1 VADLTPRRA
10 RRFRF
15 GPFEL
20 DVRSGELRKR
30 GTRLPLR
37 EQPLRLLLLL
47 LEHPG
52 EVVVREEIRLRLW
65 PNETVVEFD
74 HGINTAIR
82 RLRDV
87 LGESAEKPR
96 YIETVARRGY
106 RFLGEVEVIESPAA
120 EPPAP
125 GDPEIETHD
134 LEGKIVSRYRV
145 LEKLGGGGMGV
156 VFKARDTTLN
166 RFVALKFLPE
176 EYSDHPQALDRFER
190 EARAAAA
197 INHPNICTLY
207 EVGDHDGHPF
217 LAMEFLEGAT
227 LKHRIGEKPV
237 PVESLLDWAIQIADG
252 LDAAHAHGIIH
263 RDIKPANLFIMSSGH
278 AKILDFGL
286 AKLVDLK
293 PGAAGRAPERTET
306 LGGDTLT
313 TPGTAAGTP
322 GYMSPEQVRGEEL
335 DARTDLFNLGV
346 VLYEMAT
353 GRMPFKGKTSAA
365 VMGAILHDT
374 PEPASQVNPGI
385 PPKLQEIVARALEK
399 DRDVRYQSAA
409 DLRAELKRLK
419 RDIDSSRSHRVT
431 ASTSGVSAGPIRRRL
446 RWPYAAGAVASLAL
460 LVVSFLYLRQ
470 KLETPI
476 RSPISPRLALTI
488 VPPHGAPLLPLN
500 NHASTPEI
508 SADGSAVLYD
518 TVDGL
523 YMRRLDSLEP
533 EFVQGSHEQA
543 ESACWSP
550 DSRMLA
556 FRARLG
562 LIRVRVP
569 DGAPEMIA
577 QLPGPTRGATWG
589 DNGTI
594 LISSVSRIYA
604 VPVSGGEAKPVEAP
618 GLKAGDYRYPQFLPG
633 TADFLFLLLPE
644 DTEGAEVYLATL
656 RDGKAVNPAL
666 LMRNDTAASFTPA
679 GGGRVLFVRNDNL
692 YSQKLDVQGR
702 RLTGDSKLL
711 QRGVASIPGVF
722 VDHAAFSVSRSGAIA
737 WRPGKAALNQ
747 VTIFDRRGKEIGTT
761 GPLEA
766 TQSLELSP
774 DEARL
779 LAYGERSWLLDP
791 GQSGRLSLGTSW
803 LWTLWSPDGSHL
815 LGYRKSSGRM
825 AERVVNGTG
834 EVHELGAAV
843 GDNPEDVSPDGKQVL
858 WMRGAV
864 GLFSLSLQ
872 GPERD
877 RTPRTVTTLQTG
889 EGESGPG
896 FSRDGR
902 WIVYSVRNR
911 VNQTAGTFV
920 QPFPGPGLRTQIANV
935 GGFPVW
941 RRDGK
946 EIVIADGPRVWSVRV
961 EMAGGKLHF
970 GAPELLFSG
979 LRWPAGSN
987 ASIRP
992 LAVSRDGSRFYF
1004 PQAEEQPDSGV
1015 IHITTGWESK

>member
-1 VADLTPRRA
+1 
-10 RRFRF
+10 
-15 GPFEL
+15 
-20 DVRSGELRKR
+20 LRKH
-30 GTRLPLR
+30 GTRLRLR

-106 RFLGEVEVIESPAA
+106 RFLGEVEVIEALAA
-120 EPPAP
+120 EAPAP
-125 GDPEIETHD
+125 ASPEIDTND
-134 LEGKIVSRYRV
+134 LEGRIVSRYRV

-176 EYSDHPQALDRFER
+176 EYSEHPQALDRFER

-207 EVGDHDGHPF
+207 EVGEHDGHPF
-217 LAMEFLEGAT
+217 LAMEYLEGAT
-227 LKHRIGEKPV
+227 LKHRIGAKPV

-293 PGAAGRAPERTET
+293 PGAATRAPERTET

-335 DARTDLFNLGV
+335 DARTDLFNLGI

-353 GRMPFKGKTSAA
+353 GRMPFLGKTSAA
-365 VMGAILHDT
+365 VMGSILHDT
-374 PEPASQVNPGI
+374 PEPAPQVNPAI

-399 DRDVRYQSAA
+399 DREVRYQSAA

-419 RDIDSSRSHRVT
+419 RDIDSSKSHRAL
-431 ASTSGVSAGPIRRRL
+431 ASTPGISARPVQRRL
-446 RWPYAAGAVASLAL
+446 RWRYAAGAVASLAL
-460 LVVSFLYLRQ
+460 LAVFILYFRQ
-470 KLETPI
+470 KLETST
-476 RSPISPRLALTI
+476 RSSISPRLALTI

-508 SADGSAVLYD
+508 SPDGSAVLYD

-523 YMRRLDSLEP
+523 YMRRLNSLEP

-550 DSRMLA
+550 DSRMVA
-556 FRARLG
+556 FRSRIG
-562 LIRVRVP
+562 LIRIRVP
-569 DGAPEMIA
+569 DGAPEAIA
-577 QLPGPTRGATWG
+577 QLPGPTRGGTWS

-594 LISSVSRIYA
+594 LISSSGGRLYA
-604 VPVSGGEAKPVEAP
+604 VPASGGDAKVVEAP
-618 GLKAGDYRYPQFLPG
+618 GMKAGDCRYPQFLPG
-633 TADFLFLLLPE
+633 TEDFLFLLLPE
-644 DTEGAEVYLATL
+644 DAEGGEVYLATL
-656 RDGKAVNPAL
+656 RDGKAVNPTL
-666 LMRNDTAASFTPA
+666 LMRNDTAASYTPA
-679 GGGRVLFVRNDNL
+679 GGGRILFVRNDNL
-692 YSQKLDVQGR
+692 YSQRLDPEGRKLM
-702 RLTGDSKLL
+702 GDSELL
-711 QRGVASIPGVF
+711 QRGVASIPEVS
-722 VDHAAFSVSRSGAIA
+722 VDRAAFSVARSGAVA

-747 VTIFDRRGKEIGTT
+747 VTTFDRHGKEVGTT
-761 GPLEA
+761 GPLSA

-774 DEARL
+774 DETRL
-779 LAYGERSWLLDP
+779 LAHGERSWLLDP
-791 GQSGRLSLGTSW
+791 GQSGRLSMGTGW
-803 LWTLWSPDGSHL
+803 LWELWSPDGSHL
-815 LGYRKSSGRM
+815 LGHRKSSGLF
-825 AERVVNGTG
+825 AERAANAPD
-834 EVHELGAAV
+834 EVHELGTPV
-843 GDNPEDVSPDGKQVL
+843 GVSLEVQDLSPDGKQVL
-858 WMRGAV
+858 GIRPAIGIFS
-864 GLFSLSLQ
+864 FSLRGREQ
-872 GPERD
+872 ERN
-877 RTPRTVTTLQTG
+877 PKTVMALQTG
-889 EGESGPG
+889 EGVSGPG
-896 FSRDGR
+896 FSPDGR

-911 VNQTAGTFV
+911 VNQTAGTYV
-920 QPFPGPGLRTQIANV
+920 QPFPAPGLRTQIASV

-941 RRDGK
+941 RKDGK

-961 EMAGGKLHF
+961 GMAAGGSHF

-1004 PQAEEQPDSGV
+1004 PQAVEQPDSAV